1 LPPFAKGGQGGLIL
15 DKLKNKKGT
24 DWKMEASCSKA
35 VLHGDVIFVIY
46 CPPFPKEIAVHF
58 PASQRG
64 KGLIEKRERSLF

>member
-1 LPPFAKGGQGGLIL
+1 
-15 DKLKNKKGT
+15 
-24 DWKMEASCSKA
+24 MEASCSKA

-64 KGLIEKRERSLF
+64 KGLIEKRDISLF